1 MFYPGAMKC
10 RPTTK
15 SSDLT
20 HKAFLRSLK
29 NSLSDLEAVRIIA
42 NSDEGKALNELK
54 ETIRARIA
62 ALEAD

>member
-1 MFYPGAMKC
+1 M
-10 RPTTK
+10 TK